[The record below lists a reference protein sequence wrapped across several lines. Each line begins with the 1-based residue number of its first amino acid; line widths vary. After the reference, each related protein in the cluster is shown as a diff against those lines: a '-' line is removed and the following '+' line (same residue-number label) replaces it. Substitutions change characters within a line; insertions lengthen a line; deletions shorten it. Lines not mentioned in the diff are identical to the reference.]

1 MKKIKYFLMTLILLL
16 SSISISFSSDD
27 REIIKAYEN
36 GKPAKLD
43 IEVTKVRS
51 DNYIDLFIDRSEKK
65 IYRDI
70 TKSTRENSDLDS
82 KLYVTTYLKPNN
94 KTNTINDELPHKVIT
109 IDGKKYLEISYF
121 EEPKNIYLWVVKNN
135 KVQKLYTGILKD
147 FINPNNP
154 ITHINYGLIEKDR
167 DKIHKIEKDYIIFK
181 VGNIQLK
188 NLSNRDINLSLY
200 DNYSLKNKDM
210 KDIPV
215 KLFFSNNEKNIILT
229 KNTPSTD
236 IFCYFK
242 VNNDSDIFG
251 TYYLNDLEKTSKE
264 FSLKVNFLENKNFKG
279 NDSNIIFNNY
289 EITPFALFFNY
300 NTNISSSSPINIADT
315 VTFTRANF
323 WFSNPSIISSPN
335 IFGLDGAISNS
346 YLNSLTSLNKKTAS
360 FETFDSSKIQKLSSS
375 GYSELNNSYFNMKFS
390 KQQKTLNTSFFRKSL
405 NIKKVTI
412 TLTWGL
418 GILAEDTII
427 INYFNEAP
435 KFTLEVNKHMEFGYI
450 SKVLNKN
457 YTADAEI
464 NILSENNSLMYT
476 PSISSNTITLYENTS
491 GSKGDEISV
500 QLSTPTIDIDNKK
513 IRITGTIDSSTIKN
527 KNENSYNGVIP
538 VIVTATENP
547 TGGRF

>member
-16 SSISISFSSDD
+16 SSISISFSSDG

-51 DNYIDLFIDRSEKK
+51 DNNIDLFIDRSEKK

-70 TKSTRENSDLDS
+70 TKSTRENSDLDR
-82 KLYVTTYLKPNN
+82 KLFVTTYLRPNN

-147 FINPNNP
+147 FVSPNNP
-154 ITHINYGLIEKDR
+154 ITHINYGLIEKDK

-188 NLSNRDINLSLY
+188 NISNRDISLSLH
-200 DNYSLKNKDM
+200 DNYSLKDKDLKDM
-210 KDIPV
+210 PV

-229 KNTPSTD
+229 KNTTSTD

-242 VNNDSDIFG
+242 VNNDSNAIG
-251 TYYLNDLEKTSKE
+251 TYYLNDLGKSSKE
-264 FSLKVNFLENKNFKG
+264 FSLKVNFLKNKNFKG

-289 EITPFALFFNY
+289 EISPVALFEY
-300 NTNISSSSPINIADT
+300 STNISSSSPIGLSDT
-315 VTFTRANF
+315 VTFTKANF
-323 WFSNPSIISSPN
+323 LFSSPTILNSPN
-335 IFGLDGAISNS
+335 IFSIDGAISNS
-346 YLNSLTSLNKKTAS
+346 YLNRLTWLNTKTAI
-360 FETFDSSKIQKLSSS
+360 FETFNGDEISNSSSS
-375 GYSELNNSYFNMKFS
+375 GYNQLNNNYFNMTFS
-390 KQQKTLNTSFFRKSL
+390 NQQNSLKTSFLRKNK

-450 SKVLNKN
+450 SKVLNKT

-464 NILSENNSLMYT
+464 NILSENNSLIYT
-476 PSISSNTITLYENTS
+476 PSIPETTTIYENSS
-491 GSKGDEISV
+491 GDKGHEISV
-500 QLSTPTIDIDNKK
+500 QLSPPTIDIDNKK

-538 VIVTATENP
+538 LTVTATENP
-547 TGGRF
+547 TGGKF

>member
-16 SSISISFSSDD
+16 SSISISFSSDG

-51 DNYIDLFIDRSEKK
+51 DNNIDLFIDRSEKK

-70 TKSTRENSDLDS
+70 TKSTRENSDLDR
-82 KLYVTTYLKPNN
+82 KLFVTTYLRPNN

-147 FINPNNP
+147 FVSPNNP
-154 ITHINYGLIEKDR
+154 ITHINYGLIEKDK

-188 NLSNRDINLSLY
+188 NISNRDISLSLH
-200 DNYSLKNKDM
+200 DNYSLKDKDLKDM
-210 KDIPV
+210 PV

-229 KNTPSTD
+229 KNTTSTD

-242 VNNDSDIFG
+242 VNNDSNAIG
-251 TYYLNDLEKTSKE
+251 TYYLNDLGKSSKE

-289 EITPFALFFNY
+289 EISPVALFEY
-300 NTNISSSSPINIADT
+300 STNISSSSPIGLSDT
-315 VTFTRANF
+315 VTFTKANF
-323 WFSNPSIISSPN
+323 LFSSPTILNSPN
-335 IFGLDGAISNS
+335 IFSIDGAISNS
-346 YLNSLTSLNKKTAS
+346 YLNRLTWLNTKTAI
-360 FETFDSSKIQKLSSS
+360 FETFNGDEISNSSSS
-375 GYSELNNSYFNMKFS
+375 GYNQLNNNYFNMTFS
-390 KQQKTLNTSFFRKSL
+390 NQQNSLKTSFLRKNK

-450 SKVLNKN
+450 SKVLNKT

-464 NILSENNSLMYT
+464 NILSENNSLIYT
-476 PSISSNTITLYENTS
+476 PSIPETTTIYENSS
-491 GSKGDEISV
+491 GDKGHEISV
-500 QLSTPTIDIDNKK
+500 QLSPPTIDIDNKK

-538 VIVTATENP
+538 LTVTATENP
-547 TGGRF
+547 TGGKF

>member
-188 NLSNRDINLSLY
+188 NLSNRDISLNLH
-200 DNYSLKNKDM
+200 DNYSFKDKDM

-264 FSLKVNFLENKNFKG
+264 FSLKVNFLENKSFKG

-289 EITPFALFFNY
+289 EITPFAWFEY
-300 NTNISSSSPINIADT
+300 STNINSTSLNIVDS
-315 VTFTRANF
+315 VNFSRANF
-323 WFSNPSIISSPN
+323 WFSNPIIVNSPN
-335 IFGLDGAISNS
+335 IFSISGAVSNS
-346 YLNSLTSLNKKTAS
+346 YLNNLTWLNYKTAE
-360 FETFDSSKIQKLSSS
+360 FETFDKSEINPLSSS
-375 GYSELNNSYFNMKFS
+375 RYNQLNNDYFNMTFS
-390 KQQKTLNTSFFRKSL
+390 NSQGSFKTSFFRKNK

-412 TLTWGL
+412 ILTWGF
-418 GILAEDTII
+418 GVLAEDTIV
-427 INYFNEAP
+427 INYFNETP
-435 KFTLEVNKHMEFGYI
+435 KFTLQVKKHMEFGHI

-457 YTADAEI
+457 YTTDAEI
-464 NILSENNSLMYT
+464 NILSENNSLIYT
-476 PSISSNTITLYENTS
+476 PSIPETTTIYENSS
-491 GSKGDEISV
+491 GDKGHEISV
-500 QLSTPTIDIDNKK
+500 QLSPPTIDIDNKK

-538 VIVTATENP
+538 LTVTATENT
-547 TGGRF
+547 TGGKF